1 MLIVSNYK
9 KITYIKNILKLVLFI
24 ILGVF
29 INYSVFSSQETPIY
43 STWVALSLNIWLQKT
58 ASINSLNTIKSID
71 EIIEENKLMSNKY
84 SNNTDFIET
93 NLNNILKYKNILNIK
108 IIDLLTKTEDKKS
121 TIDSYI
127 KLLSY
132 YQYKINNKI
141 NFLQKE
147 HTSLQEKLNAIN
159 TRLNTNKNNIWVYYS
174 KLESENLNKESD
186 RYVSLK
192 ETEASV
198 KIKKSLTENF
208 IKTYNSLNINAEK
221 LKQAIITNKESL
233 IKWVKIVVP
242 DNNMSELK
250 ELGLIK

>member
-1 MLIVSNYK
+1 
-9 KITYIKNILKLVLFI
+9 
-24 ILGVF
+24 
-29 INYSVFSSQETPIY
+29 
-43 STWVALSLNIWLQKT
+43 
-58 ASINSLNTIKSID
+58 
-71 EIIEENKLMSNKY
+71 MSNKY

-159 TRLNTNKNNIWVYYS
+159 TRLNTNKNNI
-174 KLESENLNKESD
+174 
-186 RYVSLK
+186 
-192 ETEASV
+192 
-198 KIKKSLTENF
+198 
-208 IKTYNSLNINAEK
+208 
-221 LKQAIITNKESL
+221 
-233 IKWVKIVVP
+233 
-242 DNNMSELK
+242 
-250 ELGLIK
+250 